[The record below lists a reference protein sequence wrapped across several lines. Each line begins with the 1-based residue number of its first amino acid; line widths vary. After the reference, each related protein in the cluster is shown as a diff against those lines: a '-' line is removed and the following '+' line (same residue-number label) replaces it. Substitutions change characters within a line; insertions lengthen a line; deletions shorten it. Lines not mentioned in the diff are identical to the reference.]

1 MHRPTTL
8 VRSGFTLVEL
18 LVVIAIIGTL
28 VGLLLPAVQAARE
41 AARRSSCTNNT
52 RQWALAMQSYHD
64 AQSAFPYG
72 VSRTSPPGNEAIEGT
87 YTGSTPG
94 QTLARRSWIQ
104 VLWPYIELSD
114 LANRYNYALSFDN
127 GTVVGGFSNSRI
139 VQRPVPVYYC
149 PSDRP
154 GATDTD
160 SISAFC
166 AKVNYFVNWG
176 TSQMYDSTKPSR
188 PAPFGIASGTA
199 WQNFLYYRLKAKDIT
214 DGLSKTLLFS
224 ETRFQTTDSPSDY
237 RGVVYFE
244 IGAPGFMTKST
255 PNSGTDT
262 LRSGNCNSTTELPCV
277 NESGDRRTISLVAR
291 SRHGAGVNV
300 AMCDASVSFVS
311 DSIELGTWQA
321 LSTRAGGE
329 TTGDY

>member
-41 AARRSSCTNNT
+41 AARRSSCTNNI
-52 RQWALAMQSYHD
+52 RQWALAMQNYHD
-64 AQSAFPYG
+64 AQSALPYG
-72 VSRTSPPGNEAIEGT
+72 ASRTSPPGNEATEGS

-104 VLWPYIELSD
+104 VLWPYIELAE
-114 LANRYNYALSFDN
+114 LANRYNYTANYDSGAVVN
-127 GTVVGGFSNSRI
+127 GVSNSSL
-139 VQRPVPVYYC
+139 VQRTAPVYSC

-154 GATDTD
+154 GAKDTD

-166 AKVNYFVNWG
+166 AKVNYVVNWG
-176 TSQMYDSTKPSR
+176 TSQLYDSTKPTR
-188 PAPFGIASGTA
+188 PAPFGYLSGTN
-199 WQNFLYYRLKAKDIT
+199 WQNFVPYRLKAKDIT

-224 ETRFQTTDSPSDY
+224 EIRFQTTDSPTDY
-237 RGVVYFE
+237 RGVVFME
-244 IGAPGFMTKST
+244 FGPPGFMTRAT
-255 PNSGTDT
+255 PNNGTDT
-262 LRSGNCNSTTELPCV
+262 VRSGNCNSSSDLPCV
-277 NESGDRRTISLVAR
+277 NEPGDRRAISLVAR
-291 SRHGAGVNV
+291 SRHGGGVNA
-300 AMCDASVSFVS
+300 AMCDASVSFIS
-311 DSIELGTWQA
+311 DSIDLNTWQW